1 MGKKIKTNLIHF
13 GSDPKKHHGSIN
25 SPVYKNSTLIFENYK
40 AYLNAKKQKFNEP
53 YYGRISTYTTR
64 SFEKIISGLY
74 KSKFTI
80 LTSSGL
86 SAITLTLKSFLQ
98 KNDEILITE
107 NCYEP
112 VFNFAKYELS
122 KAGIKVHYYP
132 NNFKNLNKI
141 INKNTRLIYVESPS
155 SLNFNVEDLNLIS
168 KFAKKNKIITVI
180 DNTWSTFIGCNPIKH
195 GFDIVIE
202 SGTKYLSGHSDNFL
216 GIITTKSK
224 NFYNQIKKTTVRYGD
239 FVSSESCFSAL
250 KGLKTLGIRMDNHS
264 RNASE
269 IFKFLEAQKI
279 VNNIKYLPDEKNKNH
294 KLWKKYHSI
303 NNGLI
308 TFAIKKKGKIEK
320 FTDNLK
326 FFKIGFSWGGY
337 ESLILP
343 LKNLNPTKK
352 ITTNNKY
359 WFRIHVG
366 LEDVNDLKND
376 LKKAMDIY
384 ERQ

>member
-1 MGKKIKTNLIHF
+1 MGKKIKTKLIHD
-13 GSDPKKHHGSIN
+13 GSDPRKHYGSIN
-25 SPVYKNSTLIFENYK
+25 NPIYKNSTLIFESYK
-40 AYLNAKKQKFNEP
+40 TFLHAKKNKFDVP

-64 SFEKIISGLY
+64 SFEKIICSLY
-74 KSKFTI
+74 QSKYTV

-86 SAITLTLKSFLQ
+86 SAITMTLKSLLK

-122 KAGIKVHYYP
+122 KFGIIVNYYS
-132 NNFKNLNKI
+132 NNCKNLNKI
-141 INKNTRLIYVESPS
+141 VSRNTKLIYVESPG

-168 KFAKKNKIITVI
+168 KFAKKNKLITVI
-180 DNTWSTFIGCNPIKH
+180 DNTWATFIGCNPLNF
-195 GFDIVIE
+195 GFDVVIE

-224 NFYNQIKKTTVRYGD
+224 NFYDQIKKTTVRYGD
-239 FVSSESCFSAL
+239 FVSAESCFSAL
-250 KGLKTLGIRMDNHS
+250 KGLKTLGIRMENHS
-264 RNASE
+264 KNASE
-269 IFKFLEAQKI
+269 VFKILKSHLI
-279 VNNIKYLPDEKNKNH
+279 VTNIKYLPDETNKNN
-294 KLWKKYHSI
+294 KLWKKYYSI

-308 TFAIKKKGKIEK
+308 TFAIKKKGRIEK
-320 FTDNLK
+320 FLNNLK

-343 LKNLNPTKK
+343 LKNLFPTKK

-366 LEDVNDLKND
+366 LEDINDLKND
-376 LKKAMDIY
+376 LKRAMDIY
-384 ERQ
+384 DRQ

>member
-1 MGKKIKTNLIHF
+1 MGKKIKTNLIHD
-13 GSDPKKHHGSIN
+13 GSDPQKHYGSIN
-25 SPVYKNSTLIFENYK
+25 SPIYKNSTLIFEDYK
-40 AYLNAKKQKFNEP
+40 TFLQAKKNKFNVP

-64 SFEKIISGLY
+64 SFEEVISNLY
-74 KSKFTI
+74 KSKFTV

-86 SAITLTLKSFLQ
+86 SAITLTLKSFLK

-122 KAGIKVHYYP
+122 KFGIKVKYYSSSY
-132 NNFKNLNKI
+132 KNLNKLV
-141 INKNTRLIYVESPS
+141 NSKTKLIYVESPG
-155 SLNFNVEDLNLIS
+155 SLNFNVEDLDFIS
-168 KFAKKNKIITVI
+168 KFAKKNKLITVI
-180 DNTWSTFIGCNPIKH
+180 DNTWSTFIGCNPLTF
-195 GFDIVIE
+195 GFDVVIE

-216 GIITTKSK
+216 GIVTTKSK
-224 NFYNQIKKTTVRYGD
+224 DFYTQIKKTAVRYGD

-250 KGLKTLGIRMDNHS
+250 KGLKTLGIRLDNHGK
-264 RNASE
+264 NAFE
-269 IFKFLEAQKI
+269 IFKLLKSQEI
-279 VNNIKYLPDEKNKNH
+279 VKNIKYLPDENNKNN
-294 KLWKKYHSI
+294 KLWKKYYSI
-303 NNGLI
+303 SNGLI
-308 TFAIKKKGKIEK
+308 TFAIKKKGRIEK
-320 FTDNLK
+320 FVNNLK

-343 LKNLNPTKK
+343 LKNLCPAKK